1 MRGRRISLSQ
11 ALMTEK
17 RRAMRKASP
26 KAYREALLKRARKVK
41 VEKKALNEAFGFQLK
56 PRQRRS

>member
-1 MRGRRISLSQ
+1 
-11 ALMTEK
+11 MTEK